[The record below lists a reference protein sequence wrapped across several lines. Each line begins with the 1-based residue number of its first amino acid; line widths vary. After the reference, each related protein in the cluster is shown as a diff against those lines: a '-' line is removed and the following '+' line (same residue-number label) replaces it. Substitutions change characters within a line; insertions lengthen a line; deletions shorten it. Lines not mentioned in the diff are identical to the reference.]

1 MARAAP
7 GEREAAAAADGGG
20 GGGGGG
26 EEAQSHECQLCGSP
40 ASAPCGSCGAVVY
53 CTAAHQARGASPDSR
68 APLDARLEA
77 RSPMRDP
84 ALHWGLEHGEACER
98 MAGQMRRAPELLDLP
113 FTWAPEAAQAVRI
126 GKPTLCAF
134 LDHRGLHGRGLW
146 SALCGCQGPA
156 AAHFWPPGSA
166 AAPGPS
172 GGGVED
178 WRLSV
183 FKTSRRAST
192 ADAPAHQLATWQDYY
207 AWSGLPLDSPAA
219 LLLHLPLTV
228 YHALNLSSITTPCT
242 RRELVVVHLIGADK
256 ELQALDVFTELLLLL
271 PIDCLQIHCVG
282 PAVPSSCALSSVG
295 RVPRLRHM
303 GLKLELKLPPFFL
316 HDDIIGRHARRCY
329 LPRDSMSPLAEASR
343 QHEELIEPAATPHK
357 RGICTPLLEL
367 TFHKGLYHDIVATAL
382 KAYLLYQFETHQQHT
397 YSYMKMDSCPD
408 LVLAPD
414 AGLAA
419 YTTWQ
424 PTLKLLS
431 SAGCA
436 AVFTDYCEEAALLAA
451 RAMAAAAPLIKPSIQ
466 VQVNPFRC
474 PYPQLSSGFL
484 LPAFSNAFIF
494 GWSETSAPQRRIAG
508 CLGT

>member
-20 GGGGGG
+20 GGGG
-26 EEAQSHECQLCGSP
+26 EKAQSRECQLCGGP
-40 ASAPCGSCGAVVY
+40 ASAPCGGCGAVVY
-53 CTAAHQARGASPDSR
+53 CTAAHQAGSASPHSR
-68 APLDARLEA
+68 APLDAPLGQ
-77 RSPMRDP
+77 
-84 ALHWGLEHGEACER
+84 ALHWGLEHGEACDR

-113 FTWAPEAAQAVRI
+113 FTWAPEAAQA
-126 GKPTLCAF
+126 PTLCDF
-134 LDHRGLHGRGLW
+134 LGFRDLHGRGLW
-146 SALCGCQGPA
+146 SL
-156 AAHFWPPGSA
+156 
-166 AAPGPS
+166 
-172 GGGVED
+172 ED

-207 AWSGLPLDSPAA
+207 AWSGLPLGSPAA

-228 YHALNLSSITTPCT
+228 YHALNLSSITTSFT

-271 PIDCLQIHCVG
+271 PVDCLQIHFSAEG
-282 PAVPSSCALSSVG
+282 PQ
-295 RVPRLRHM
+295 M
-303 GLKLELKLPPFFL
+303 ELKLPPFFM
-316 HDDIIGRHARRCY
+316 HDDLIGRHGRRCY
-329 LPRDSMSPLAEASR
+329 LPRDPMSPLAEASR
-343 QHEELIEPAATPHK
+343 QHEELTEPAAAPHK
-357 RGICTPLLEL
+357 RGFCTPKLEL

-382 KAYLLYQFETHQQHT
+382 K
-397 YSYMKMDSCPD
+397 DSCPD

-451 RAMAAAAPLIKPSIQ
+451 RAMAAAGPLVKRSIQ

-474 PYPQLSSGFL
+474 PYPQHSSGFL

>member
-1 MARAAP
+1 
-7 GEREAAAAADGGG
+7 
-20 GGGGGG
+20 
-26 EEAQSHECQLCGSP
+26 
-40 ASAPCGSCGAVVY
+40 
-53 CTAAHQARGASPDSR
+53 
-68 APLDARLEA
+68 
-77 RSPMRDP
+77 
-84 ALHWGLEHGEACER
+84 
-98 MAGQMRRAPELLDLP
+98 MRRAPELLDLP
-113 FTWAPEAAQAVRI
+113 FTWAPEAAQAARI

-134 LDHRGLHGRGLW
+134 LDRRGLHGRDLWGL
-146 SALCGCQGPA
+146 
-156 AAHFWPPGSA
+156 
-166 AAPGPS
+166 
-172 GGGVED
+172 ED

-183 FKTSRRAST
+183 FKMSRRATT

-228 YHALNLSSITTPCT
+228 YHALNLSSITTPFT

-256 ELQALDVFTELLLLL
+256 ELQTLDVFTELLLLL

-282 PAVPSSCALSSVG
+282 PAVPSSCAFSSVG
-295 RVPRLRHM
+295 KVPYSRHM

-316 HDDIIGRHARRCY
+316 HDDIIGRHGRRCY
-329 LPRDSMSPLAEASR
+329 LPRNYMSPLAEASR
-343 QHEELIEPAATPHK
+343 QHEELIEPAAALHK
-357 RGICTPLLEL
+357 QGICTPLLEL
-367 TFHKGLYHDIVATAL
+367 TFHKGLYHDIGATAL
-382 KAYLLYQFETHQQHT
+382 KAYLKAYLYQFEITAANLYCQASAT
-397 YSYMKMDSCPD
+397 YIQLHDSCPD

-451 RAMAAAAPLIKPSIQ
+451 RAMAAAAPLAKPFVQ

-474 PYPQLSSGFL
+474 PYPQHSSDFL
-484 LPAFSNAFIF
+484 LPAFSNAFMF
-494 GWSETSAPQRRIAG
+494 GWSKTSAPQRRIAE
-508 CLGT
+508 CLGA